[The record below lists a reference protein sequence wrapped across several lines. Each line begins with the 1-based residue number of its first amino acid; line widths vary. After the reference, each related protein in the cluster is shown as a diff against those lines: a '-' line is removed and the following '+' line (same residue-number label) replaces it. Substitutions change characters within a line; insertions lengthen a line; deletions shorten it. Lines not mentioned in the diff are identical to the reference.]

1 MRLVYYSLLHR
12 QRRDSISA
20 MSFLIVIKRLSP
32 WDRWLALPFICS
44 CSPCQSCPPLGLVLA
59 TWLGYNATLGPNQL
73 PEVALNMRY
82 LTNGMLLLSAVLQF
96 VAYGIIFNLDKKTLA
111 KMQHELGHDAQP
123 VEAKLPIDED

>member
-1 MRLVYYSLLHR
+1 M
-12 QRRDSISA
+12 
-20 MSFLIVIKRLSP
+20 
-32 WDRWLALPFICS
+32 
-44 CSPCQSCPPLGLVLA
+44 LA
-59 TWLGYNATLGPNQL
+59 TWLGYNAALGPNQL

-111 KMQHELGHDAQP
+111 KMQHDLGRDAQP